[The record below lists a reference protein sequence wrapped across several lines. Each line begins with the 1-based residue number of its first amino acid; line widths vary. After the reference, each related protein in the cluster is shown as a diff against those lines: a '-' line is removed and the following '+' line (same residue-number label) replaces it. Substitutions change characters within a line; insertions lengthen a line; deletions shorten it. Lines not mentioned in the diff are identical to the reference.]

1 MVAEWQLFPKV
12 DQSCGSWTSE
22 RKKGK
27 MARVIVKLWPGKS
40 EEQKTRL
47 SEAITKQIMEVL
59 HYGEESVSCGDGISQ
74 TSGLGRECL

>member
-1 MVAEWQLFPKV
+1 MAAFSEGRPKLWFV
-12 DQSCGSWTSE
+12 DLGE
-22 RKKGK
+22 EEGK
-27 MARVIVKLWPGKS
+27 VARVLVKLWPGKS

-59 HYGEESVSCGDGISQ
+59 HYGEESVSYGDGISQ